1 MKFLTIE
8 FYIIFINI
16 LSDYFFCA
24 INNLSDNMNK
34 IAIDEETGK
43 ITLYK
48 TIIINLMLIIKC

>member
-16 LSDYFFCA
+16 LSDYFFRA